1 MFFGLFGTTD
11 KEKGIDKLNSVRTVF
26 SGLMTNLKEARSHL
40 IDHKDCNVSLQVALE
55 NENEEIDAALADT
68 TEMHEGLK
76 KLVK

>member
-1 MFFGLFGTTD
+1 
-11 KEKGIDKLNSVRTVF
+11 
-26 SGLMTNLKEARSHL
+26 
-40 IDHKDCNVSLQVALE
+40 VALE